1 MSFCKNKNLKNLLK
15 MENKNNNW
23 KIVFWLYFTISIV
36 FIIYIFGKNS
46 SNEVDLAFTKMDK
59 ILIENDVKMI
69 SEIVNNTDLSKT
81 EILNKISKDKLYKI
95 EKTENNKIEFG
106 RVILTFEN
114 EKLKNIEI
122 KKSEV
127 DHSLD

>member
-23 KIVFWLYFTISIV
+23 KIAFWLYFTISIF
-36 FIIYIFGKNS
+36 FIIYLLGKNS

>member
-1 MSFCKNKNLKNLLK
+1 MSFCKSKNLKNLLK

-36 FIIYIFGKNS
+36 FIIYLFGKNS

>member
-36 FIIYIFGKNS
+36 FIIYLLGKNS

>member
-23 KIVFWLYFTISIV
+23 KIAFWLYFTISIV
-36 FIIYIFGKNS
+36 FIIYLLGKNS

>member
-23 KIVFWLYFTISIV
+23 KIAFWLYFTISIV
-36 FIIYIFGKNS
+36 FIIYLLGKNS

-127 DHSLD
+127 GHSLD

>member
-1 MSFCKNKNLKNLLK
+1 VSFCKNKNLKNLLK

-23 KIVFWLYFTISIV
+23 KIAFWLYFTISIV
-36 FIIYIFGKNS
+36 FIIYLLGKNS

>member
-1 MSFCKNKNLKNLLK
+1 

-23 KIVFWLYFTISIV
+23 KIAFWLYFTISIV
-36 FIIYIFGKNS
+36 FIIYLLGKNS